1 MFQVRYIKGERKK
14 SLMDV
19 DEGTFIRKRKRTGE
33 TVAERGARLKTAR
46 LAKPKVKR
54 KDTPL
59 QRMRK
64 QTIARRKE
72 LTKIIKETNRELRQ
86 ITKDLGVLK
95 RPKA

>member
-1 MFQVRYIKGERKK
+1 MFQVPYIKGERER
-14 SLMDV
+14 SWMDV

-33 TVAERGARLKTAR
+33 TVAERGARLKAAR

-72 LTKIIKETNRELRQ
+72 LTKIIRETNRELKQ

>member
-1 MFQVRYIKGERKK
+1 
-14 SLMDV
+14 MDV
-19 DEGTFIRKRKRTGE
+19 DEGTFIRKRKRVPGE
-33 TVAERGARLKTAR
+33 TAAEARAR
-46 LAKPKVKR
+46 RKLAKPKVKR

-64 QTIARRKE
+64 QTVARRKE
-72 LTKIIKETNRELRQ
+72 LTKIIRETNRELKQ